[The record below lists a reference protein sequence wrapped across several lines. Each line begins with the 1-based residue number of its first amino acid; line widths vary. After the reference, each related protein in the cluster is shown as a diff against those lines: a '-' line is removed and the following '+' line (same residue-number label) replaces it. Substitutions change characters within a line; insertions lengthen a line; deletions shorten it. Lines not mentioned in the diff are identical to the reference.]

1 MSGANEP
8 APEPADLSARMYVT
22 EEPLAVRVRTHK
34 LYIHP
39 KVDFQAWVLD
49 HVPWRGDERVVDI
62 GCGSGSYVEP
72 ACERL
77 RRGGRLLAGDLS
89 WGMLRDLSARSL
101 PDCAEPLNADVMR
114 LPLREACCDIVLA
127 NHMLYHVPRIEV
139 AVSEIHRVLRP
150 GGRLVAA
157 TNAQDAMQTF
167 IAEIEEAG
175 RTLGYPFEV
184 PTIPVRVRFT
194 LENGWA
200 YLRSSF
206 PDVERDVIESALVFS
221 EAAPAIAYINTTRL
235 IYEPPLPEGLDWGR
249 MIAQVER
256 QIRDKI
262 AGRGVYRVKKTAGVF
277 VATKA

>member
-1 MSGANEP
+1 MSRANEP
-8 APEPADLSARMYVT
+8 APEPAGLGAQMYTT
-22 EEPLAVRVRTHK
+22 EEPLAIRVRTHK
-34 LYIHP
+34 LYTQP
-39 KVDFQAWVLD
+39 QMDFQAWVLD
-49 HVPWRGDERVVDI
+49 HVPWRGDEQVLDI

-72 ACERL
+72 VCERL

-101 PDCAEPLNADVMR
+101 PDRAGPLNADVMR
-114 LPLREACCDIVLA
+114 LPLCEACCDVVLV
-127 NHMLYHVPRIEV
+127 NHMLYHVPQIEV
-139 AVSEIHRVLRP
+139 AVSEIHRVLRS

-167 IAEIEEAG
+167 IAEMEEAG
-175 RTLGYPFEV
+175 RALGHPFKV

-194 LENGWA
+194 LENGRA

-206 PDVERDVIESALVFS
+206 AEVERDVIESALVFS

-235 IYEPPLPEGLDWGR
+235 LYEPPLPEGLDWER

-256 QIRDKI
+256 QIRGRI
-262 AGRGVYRVKKTAGVF
+262 ADAGLYRVLKTAGVF
-277 VATKA
+277 VATKT